1 MRNVD
6 GLQRNLNIIEKQKKK
21 SNECWVDKDFANNLN
36 DEKGLYSVVYYDN
49 ILPKGWPYLEDSLR
63 WESVGLKTDHE
74 L

>member
-21 SNECWVDKDFANNLN
+21 NNEQWVDKDFGVNES

-49 ILPKGWPYLEDSLR
+49 IVPKGWPVLD
-63 WESVGLKTDHE
+63 
-74 L
+74 